1 MLIAKETADP
11 TSLQAR
17 QHFALDARSPLPG
30 RVTGFAM
37 APSASPPSPSS
48 DELSLSCLG
57 ALLSSLWTSACET
70 RQNITRQRL
79 LFFLKQHVP
88 ILEWLPSY
96 DIREDLQFDL
106 VSGITVGLMLVPQ
119 EVSLSAIMGV
129 PPIYGL
135 YTAAVVPMIYPLF
148 GTSRVLSVAN
158 GAEVSLLVGSAIK
171 KVESEEERIATG
183 ILLSFLSGV
192 VLLFMGVFRLG
203 VIADFFSR
211 PVMGGFI
218 SAGGVLIMLSQVA
231 SWWGLDVKSRDLPV
245 LTVWDLF
252 QHFPE
257 LNGLSFAV
265 GTFSI
270 MVLVGM
276 HELKRRVV
284 KELARVEEEF
294 EDQFAIETSRALTQ
308 LSMSVNSAGG
318 EQGDMSEDDE
328 DSQGAK
334 DDRRAASYEGD
345 IELGDAPKPKKRQP
359 RKNDDEVDVEGVS
372 VSPRGSRWADLPA
385 VFTTGSLRRRD
396 YVLSSPWGSSG
407 RNSRD
412 LGSNDLDLARSCRQ
426 RDLAAITRNNRNG
439 RLDDEGVGFSLSDE
453 DYITIERPLDFG
465 TRPDGAGASGM
476 PRSSSDETGSARP
489 LPRMNPTQPKVER
502 PRRNDNNADNDDDS
516 EAKADA
522 EMKRRV
528 KELASPAK
536 SDTGSESDST
546 TALTGRMMAA
556 SSTSIRLLRSKMAVL
571 IALRL
576 VCDLGAFMVCLL
588 GGIVGYLAPE
598 GSLNLAGDVPG
609 GYPAPKRPWYG
620 FSENIIDADRLY
632 HLFIDTLSIAIISYM
647 CSVAMAKRLAIKEGY
662 RIRPNQELIA
672 LGFSNLVGSFFQGM
686 PSTGGLSRTA
696 VNMQNA
702 RTQLASVITVLV
714 VVLVLYTAT
723 SALAYLPKAS
733 LASII
738 IVAGYSLIELKEAKW
753 LYRVKRDEFY
763 VWLAS
768 FVLSCLLGV
777 LPGLLSSIFCSL
789 IAVIY
794 KTRRPTVSMLGE
806 VTDEET
812 GENRIVE
819 LDMYPDTA
827 RPFSDVVVIRV
838 EGALYFANCEYIERV
853 VEREVRKRHETEDV
867 AVLGVVIDAGSI
879 MDWDTTTIQMM
890 KHLKAE
896 LRGQGIM
903 LAIVNARDRLQQL
916 LRTSEFL
923 VGIVHNDA
931 RIGFTEAIKAIREE
945 GMPLDESQALTRS
958 SRVHSI

>member
-37 APSASPPSPSS
+37 APSAFPPSPSS

-57 ALLSSLWTSACET
+57 ALLSSLWTSACES
-70 RQNITRQRL
+70 QAEHN
-79 LFFLKQHVP
+79 P
-88 ILEWLPSY
+88 AA
-96 DIREDLQFDL
+96 FDL

-148 GTSRVLSVAN
+148 AN

-171 KVESEEERIATG
+171 KVESEEERIAT
-183 ILLSFLSGV
+183 V

-211 PVMGGFI
+211 PVMG
-218 SAGGVLIMLSQVA
+218 ALSR
-231 SWWGLDVKSRDLPV
+231 LEEDLPV

-359 RKNDDEVDVEGVS
+359 RKNDDEVDVE
-372 VSPRGSRWADLPA
+372 DLPA

-516 EAKADA
+516 EAKA
-522 EMKRRV
+522 
-528 KELASPAK
+528 
-536 SDTGSESDST
+536 
-546 TALTGRMMAA
+546 
-556 SSTSIRLLRSKMAVL
+556 
-571 IALRL
+571 
-576 VCDLGAFMVCLL
+576 
-588 GGIVGYLAPE
+588 
-598 GSLNLAGDVPG
+598 
-609 GYPAPKRPWYG
+609 
-620 FSENIIDADRLY
+620 
-632 HLFIDTLSIAIISYM
+632 
-647 CSVAMAKRLAIKEGY
+647 
-662 RIRPNQELIA
+662 
-672 LGFSNLVGSFFQGM
+672 
-686 PSTGGLSRTA
+686 
-696 VNMQNA
+696 
-702 RTQLASVITVLV
+702 
-714 VVLVLYTAT
+714 
-723 SALAYLPKAS
+723 
-733 LASII
+733 
-738 IVAGYSLIELKEAKW
+738 ELK
-753 LYRVKRDEFY
+753 
-763 VWLAS
+763 
-768 FVLSCLLGV
+768 
-777 LPGLLSSIFCSL
+777 
-789 IAVIY
+789 
-794 KTRRPTVSMLGE
+794 
-806 VTDEET
+806 
-812 GENRIVE
+812 
-819 LDMYPDTA
+819 
-827 RPFSDVVVIRV
+827 
-838 EGALYFANCEYIERV
+838 
-853 VEREVRKRHETEDV
+853 
-867 AVLGVVIDAGSI
+867 
-879 MDWDTTTIQMM
+879 
-890 KHLKAE
+890 
-896 LRGQGIM
+896 
-903 LAIVNARDRLQQL
+903 
-916 LRTSEFL
+916 
-923 VGIVHNDA
+923 
-931 RIGFTEAIKAIREE
+931 
-945 GMPLDESQALTRS
+945 
-958 SRVHSI
+958 